1 VRRKE
6 PQHSDA
12 GFVYKGTAIPMP
24 YLVLNKQGNSSQRKR
39 IALLQRF
46 IAQFGRRGI
55 LGVLGDREFIGGHGW
70 QGNVSTNKTFLSNSS
85 SLINS

>member
-1 VRRKE
+1 M
-6 PQHSDA
+6 Q
-12 GFVYKGTAIPMP
+12 GIVYKGVEIPVS

-39 IALLQRF
+39 IALLQRS

-70 QGNVSTNKTFLSNSS
+70 QGSV
-85 SLINS
+85 